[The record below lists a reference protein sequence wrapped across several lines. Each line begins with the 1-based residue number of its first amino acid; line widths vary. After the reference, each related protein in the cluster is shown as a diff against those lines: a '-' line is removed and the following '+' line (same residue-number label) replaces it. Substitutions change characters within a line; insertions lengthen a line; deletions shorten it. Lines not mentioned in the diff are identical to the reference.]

1 MNAIILAA
9 GLGTRLRPLTD
20 NRPKALVE
28 VAGASMLQHLICKMK
43 LAGFTHIVV
52 NVHYM
57 GEQIIDFLQ
66 RNNSFGIRIDV
77 SDERDLLL
85 DTGGGIARALRLFD
99 DGKPVLVHNVDVVS
113 DVDLGAIYSLAEG
126 CDTLLLVQRRNSSRM
141 LYFDDNMA
149 LAGWMNVKSGEKRS
163 PFPDF
168 SPERFIPYAF
178 SGIHVINNSMVHRMK
193 GVEGAFPLIP
203 FYLENADSM
212 SVRATLFPERGMWVD
227 AGTPE
232 ALERAAEILIG
243 TNLNNL

>member
-1 MNAIILAA
+1 MNAVILAA

-28 VAGASMLQHLICKMK
+28 VAGVSMLQHLICKMK

-66 RNNSFGIRIDV
+66 RNGSFGIKIDV

-85 DTGGGIARALRLFD
+85 DTGGGIAHALRFFD
-99 DGKPVLVHNVDVVS
+99 DDRPVLVHNVDVVS
-113 DVDLGAIYSLAEG
+113 DVDLNEIYSLGEG

-149 LAGWMNVKSGEKRS
+149 LAGWMNVKTGEKKS

-168 SPERFIPYAF
+168 SPERFASYAF
-178 SGIHVINNSMVHRMK
+178 SGIHVINSAMARMMK
-193 GVEGAFPLIP
+193 EVDGAFPLIP
-203 FYLENADSM
+203 FYLENAARM
-212 SVRATLFPERGMWVD
+212 NVRATLFPDSGSWVD

-232 ALERAAEILIG
+232 ALERAAEILNNI
-243 TNLNNL
+243 NLNK